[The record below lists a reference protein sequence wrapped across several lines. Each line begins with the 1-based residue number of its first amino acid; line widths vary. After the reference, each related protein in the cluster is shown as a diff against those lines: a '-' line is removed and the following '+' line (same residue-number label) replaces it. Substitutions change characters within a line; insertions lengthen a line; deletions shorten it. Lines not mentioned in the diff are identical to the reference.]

1 VPPLLLLVVVL
12 CVVLVV
18 ELLVVGFELLV
29 VGAAALPPPLPP
41 LVVSLELEPQ
51 PTATAAP
58 SASAAINAT
67 ARYENTDQLWR
78 SIYSSGGARSTAARA
93 SVSNGIRGPS
103 FVSSNRW
110 ARSRRGA
117 VARNRRL

>member
-1 VPPLLLLVVVL
+1 VL

-18 ELLVVGFELLV
+18 ELLVVGFEVLV

-67 ARYENTDQLWR
+67 ARYENTDHLWR
-78 SIYSSGGARSTAARA
+78 SIYSSCWSGIDSLKAP
-93 SVSNGIRGPS
+93 VSNGIRGPPGA
-103 FVSSNRW
+103 SSIDGALERRDGRRI
-110 ARSRRGA
+110 AR
-117 VARNRRL
+117 